1 MNYVEISKNT
11 MSCIYKS
18 YESLNE
24 SPLDKGLRSLIELR
38 VSQINSCFY
47 CCNLHLTDARKN
59 NVPQKK
65 LDLLPIWSSSKEVFS
80 EKEVIALRWCELITR
95 GFFEE
100 IDAMKDEILQYFS
113 EREIVD
119 ITICI
124 SIMNALNRIAIS
136 LKTL

>member
-1 MNYVEISKNT
+1 MHYEEISKHT

-18 YESLNE
+18 YESLDN
-24 SPLDKGLRSLIELR
+24 SPLDKGLRALIELR
-38 VSQINSCFY
+38 VSQINGCFY
-47 CCNLHLTDARKN
+47 CCNLHLVDARKN

-65 LDLLPIWSSSKEVFS
+65 LDLLPIWFSTKEVFS
-80 EKEVIALRWCELITR
+80 EKEVIALKWCESITY
-95 GFFEE
+95 GFFEK
-100 IDAMKDEILQYFS
+100 IDEIKYDILRCFS